1 MSEGR
6 RRATVS
12 PSPGAVSARS
22 ESHLGDTGWHSPRRV
37 LECGPRTQTPE
48 RPRRATSDF
57 FYNIIISQKTTNDKK
72 KATSLRE
79 TKSTAGQRKN
89 IGKTAIFVITVGI
102 LRKHTLL
109 SAFSLSAPNRSCE
122 AITPCMPGEPRGGPP
137 VEGRGESEEPL
148 ARDGRKVRGCHRRPA
163 SALTLAN

>member
-12 PSPGAVSARS
+12 PSPGAVSAEVSRIWAIRGGTR
-22 ESHLGDTGWHSPRRV
+22 HG
-37 LECGPRTQTPE
+37 ECWNAAPE
-48 RPRRATSDF
+48 RRRLSVPRATSDF

-109 SAFSLSAPNRSCE
+109 SAFSSSAPNRSCE
-122 AITPCMPGEPRGGPP
+122 AITPRMPGEPRGGPP